1 MRRLLLLIAL
11 PLALGAS
18 AARADNGYVYFG
30 AGVSRDKV
38 SDIVRGG
45 TSFADIDTTSWKLY
59 GGFRPLSL
67 LAVET
72 DYIDLGGQTRNFL
85 TTTSNHSDANAFAAY
100 AVGFLPLPLPLIDV
114 FGKAG
119 LARWTLDGSS
129 ISSLVPGNFSTN
141 GNSFAWGIGAQV
153 HFGNFGARL
162 EYEGFRIPG
171 TNGANVVSLE
181 AFLNI
186 A

>member
-11 PLALGAS
+11 ALGAG

-30 AGVSRDKV
+30 AGISRDKV
-38 SDIVRGG
+38 SDIVHGG
-45 TSFADIDTTSWKLY
+45 TTFADIDSTSWKLY

-67 LAVET
+67 LAIET
-72 DYIDLGGQTRNFL
+72 DYIDLGGRSSSGGIINN
-85 TTTSNHSDANAFAAY
+85 NHSDANAFAGY
-100 AVGFLPLPLPLIDV
+100 AVGFLPIPLPLLDV

-129 ISSLVPGNFSTN
+129 ISSIVPGNFSTD
-141 GNSFAWGIGAQV
+141 GTSFAWGVGTQAHV
-153 HFGNFGARL
+153 GSFGARL

-171 TNGANVVSLE
+171 TNGAKIVSLE
-181 AFLNI
+181 VFVNI

>member
-1 MRRLLLLIAL
+1 MRTPLLAIAL
-11 PLALGAS
+11 VLGAG

-30 AGVSRDKV
+30 AGISRDKV
-38 SDIVRGG
+38 SDIVHGG
-45 TSFADIDTTSWKLY
+45 TTFADIDGTSWKLY
-59 GGFRPLSL
+59 GGFRPLRL

-100 AVGFLPLPLPLIDV
+100 AVGFLPLPLPLVDV

-119 LARWTLDGSS
+119 LARWTLNGSS
-129 ISSLVPGNFSTN
+129 ISALVPGSFSTN
-141 GNSFAWGIGAQV
+141 GNSFAWGVGTQV
-153 HFGNFGARL
+153 HAGNFGARL
-162 EYEGFRIPG
+162 EYESFRIPG
-171 TNGANVVSLE
+171 SNGANVVSLE
-181 AFLNI
+181 VFVNI